1 MVITGRGPV
10 GVFVV
15 RHAVEAGRSVS
26 ESATIHFL
34 QMAGKIATSRGL
46 DLAKNAPIALNGLV
60 HWTVATMI
68 GLRGPRVQ
76 CHVEEA

>member
-60 HWTVATMI
+60 HVSVSH
-68 GLRGPRVQ
+68 LYFVLFK
-76 CHVEEA
+76 V